1 MFKKRRLTT
10 KYTYRAVARVK
21 IMIKVKKVTPPGV
34 ESHGKF

>member
-21 IMIKVKKVTPPGV
+21 IMISEK
-34 ESHGKF
+34 SDSSRR